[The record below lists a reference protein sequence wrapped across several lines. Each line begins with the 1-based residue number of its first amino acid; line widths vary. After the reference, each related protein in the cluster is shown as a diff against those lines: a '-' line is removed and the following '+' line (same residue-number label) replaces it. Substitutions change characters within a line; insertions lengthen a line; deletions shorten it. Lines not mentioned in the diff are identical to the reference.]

1 MGVVADQ
8 DTMFDQMKSTLF
20 PLRSLRESRAID
32 VLQRVQHPSLM
43 VTRNFIGASGTAGQG
58 SKTEQK
64 GTCGLHAERVTAN
77 RLGPA
82 YLALR
87 PIIPQSASNPSPPS
101 WTARPARLESA
112 VRPSHIQSRAG
123 AAMAAGCDRL
133 KHNPT

>member
-43 VTRNFIGASGTAGQG
+43 VKRNFIGASGTAGQG

-101 WTARPARLESA
+101 WDSSSRSIGVCRSTFSYSVSCGGGDGRWLRPAKA
-112 VRPSHIQSRAG
+112 
-123 AAMAAGCDRL
+123 
-133 KHNPT
+133 